1 MTVRTR
7 FFLTTTVV
15 LALGGL
21 VALLPLGA
29 RSLEPREVVVIA
41 RQMSFYVVGQAA
53 TANPTI
59 QMAPGERIRLTLI
72 SADPGFDHDF
82 AVTAWG
88 VQTPVL
94 HGEGRTSVV
103 IEAPKTPG
111 KVPYVCTIHA
121 SMMTGTIEV
130 SPSRPASAPAR

>member
-7 FFLTTTVV
+7 FFLTITVV

-29 RSLEPREVVVIA
+29 RSLEPREVVVVA

-53 TANPTI
+53 TANPPI

-88 VQTPVL
+88 VKTPVL
-94 HGEGRTSVV
+94 HGEGRTSLV
-103 IEAPKTPG
+103 IQAPDRPG
-111 KVPYVCTIHA
+111 KAAYVCSLHD
-121 SMMTGTIEV
+121 SMMKGIIEV
-130 SPSRPASAPAR
+130 TASRPAVPAR